1 MRRAWEANQRVM
13 DGNDRGILPNE
24 ISYIQKSAI
33 SSTQQHT
40 KRLWTFPVF
49 SSLIKQLIFE
59 LKFVRPYLPTFM
71 TLCLQS
77 TFTPVN
83 DGTASQHVWTNNSS
97 DVSDAFRPRLIWED
111 KQPKRQKDKQTN
123 RQKVRQKMYWKLKR
137 KIDKNLGY
145 LY

>member
-1 MRRAWEANQRVM
+1 M
-13 DGNDRGILPNE
+13 DGNDSGILPNT
-24 ISYIQKSAI
+24 ISYIQKSAF

-59 LKFVRPYLPTFM
+59 LKFARPYLPTFM

-83 DGTASQHVWTNNSS
+83 DGTTSQHVRTNNSS
-97 DVSDAFRPRLIWED
+97 DVSRLSTSLNLR
-111 KQPKRQKDKQTN
+111 RQTTKKTIRQTNKQTKSETEN
-123 RQKVRQKMYWKLKR
+123 VLKLKL
-137 KIDKNLGY
+137 KICEKS
-145 LY
+145 